1 MEASLKSAARL
12 MLVFVVGALLSAR
25 AWSEQKPIEMVVSL
39 KNAKTVAVRQAPN
52 ADAAAIAFVENGK
65 PVFRRGMEESN
76 GFVTVQ
82 LADGRTGWTKASF
95 LVPAANAVVAP
106 EQPKAAA
113 VVSPVAP
120 TVAMPAVGVPPVATA
135 AESVN
140 GQGTVVALS
149 AADHPR
155 MQQERLPAAPAAPA
169 ATADRDGRPV
179 GGLSAGHLLAAG
191 LVGLLV
197 GLLVGGKSG
206 MVYATKSIHERYE
219 VIN

>member
-1 MEASLKSAARL
+1 METRLKSAARL

-39 KNAKTVAVRQAPN
+39 KNAKTVAVRQAPS

-65 PVFRRGMEESN
+65 PVFRKGMEESN

-95 LVPAANAVVAP
+95 LVSSANAVVAT
-106 EQPKAAA
+106 EQPKAVA

-155 MQQERLPAAPAAPA
+155 MQQERLPAAPAA
-169 ATADRDGRPV
+169 TADRDGRPV
-179 GGLSAGHLLAAG
+179 GGLSAGHLLVAG

>member
-1 MEASLKSAARL
+1 MEASLKSVARL

-39 KNAKTVAVRQAPN
+39 KNAKTVAVRQAPG

-65 PVFRRGMEESN
+65 PVFRKGTEESN

-82 LADGRTGWTKASF
+82 LSDGRTGWTKASF

-106 EQPKAAA
+106 EEPKAVAA
-113 VVSPVAP
+113 VSPATP
-120 TVAMPAVGVPPVATA
+120 TTVAMPAVGVPPVATA

-140 GQGTVVALS
+140 GQGEVVALS
-149 AADHPR
+149 AAQMR
-155 MQQERLPAAPAAPA
+155 QERLPAAPA

-179 GGLSAGHLLAAG
+179 GGLSARHLLVAG